1 MNLRSSARG
10 FLAFLLSLPVLK
22 AGYWITYPSSN
33 VCAPRGSTV
42 DITCQFEYP
51 KAQHVDTTVLEPQW
65 FHKRDVDVQK
75 DTDYAGRVKNNCC
88 KPKCNTVI
96 CTVECTLS
104 IIDLRQS
111 DSSDYKIRLRTY
123 NTVTADILEYFS
135 DLRVTLSVTGLQVK
149 VSFPIRPNWAS
160 LECSS
165 MCGLAANPSYIWIRN
180 GQSAGEGMKYPG
192 IVWSHYSYSCA
203 VKGYEHFPSPS
214 VYAPKT
220 PAVTVSP
227 SGGIEEGSSVTLS
240 CSSDANPAADY
251 TWFKHGDSVGQSGQN
266 YTITDITSELGGSYY
281 CQAHNA
287 IGRRNSTLLFINV
300 TETSSSQITAIAG
313 GAVAVLL
320 ASILLLVTFLWMR
333 KKASRKASGMGT
345 DTVDEPIPFP
355 VYDNVLALTNRSAP
369 AAQIEPIEQQDD
381 LHYASINI
389 SHPENQEGPR
399 CVAGS
404 RVQSDKIEEVLY
416 SVVKANAVPEYVI

>member
-10 FLAFLLSLPVLK
+10 FLAFLLSLP
-22 AGYWITYPSSN
+22 
-33 VCAPRGSTV
+33 
-42 DITCQFEYP
+42 
-51 KAQHVDTTVLEPQW
+51 
-65 FHKRDVDVQK
+65 
-75 DTDYAGRVKNNCC
+75 
-88 KPKCNTVI
+88 
-96 CTVECTLS
+96 
-104 IIDLRQS
+104 
-111 DSSDYKIRLRTY
+111 
-123 NTVTADILEYFS
+123 
-135 DLRVTLSVTGLQVK
+135 GLQVK

-333 KKASRKASGMGT
+333 RKKASRKASGMGT
-345 DTVDEPIPFP
+345 DTVDEPLSDP
-355 VYDNVLALTNRSAP
+355 VYENVLALTNLSAP
-369 AAQIEPIEQQDD
+369 AAQREPT
-381 LHYASINI
+381 
-389 SHPENQEGPR
+389 EGTR

-404 RVQSDKIEEVLY
+404 RVHSDQI
-416 SVVKANAVPEYVI
+416 

>member
-1 MNLRSSARG
+1 MIRQTMNLRSSARG

-22 AGYWITYPSSN
+22 ADYWITYPSNN

-42 DITCQFEYP
+42 DITCQLKYP
-51 KAQHVDTTVLEPQW
+51 KAQHVDTTVQEPRW

-75 DTDYAGRVKNNCC
+75 DTDYAGRVKNNCY
-88 KPKCNTVI
+88 KPKCTRVSCI
-96 CTVECTLS
+96 VKCTLS
-104 IIDLRQS
+104 ISDLRQS
-111 DSSDYKIRLRTY
+111 DSSEYKFRFRTY
-123 NTVTADILEYFS
+123 NTVTANILEYTS
-135 DLRVTLSVTGLQVK
+135 DLGETLSVTGLQVK
-149 VSFPIRPNWAS
+149 VSFPIRPNRAS
-160 LECSS
+160 LECHS
-165 MCGLAANPSYIWIRN
+165 MCGLAGNPTYIWISN
-180 GQSAGEGMKYPG
+180 GQSPREGMKYPG
-192 IVWSHYSYSCA
+192 IVRPQNSYSCA

-227 SGGIEEGSSVTLS
+227 SGGIEAGSSVALS

-251 TWFKHGDSVGQSGQN
+251 TWFKHGDSMGQSGQN

-287 IGRRNSTLLFINV
+287 IGRHNSTLFFINV

-320 ASILLLVTFLWMR
+320 ASILLLVPFLWMRR
-333 KKASRKASGMGT
+333 KKASRKVSGMVT
-345 DTVDEPIPFP
+345 DTVDEPIPVP

-369 AAQIEPIEQQDD
+369 AAQIEPKEQQDD
-381 LHYASINI
+381 LHYASII
-389 SHPENQEGPR
+389 LSHPENQEVPR

-404 RVQSDKIEEVLY
+404 RVQPDQIEEVLY
-416 SVVKANAVPEYVI
+416 SVVKA